1 MRKFFALSFKGK
13 SLKCVILESL
23 FYALILVAVR
33 VLTSLL
39 LGIGSL
45 PDAVLSSLKEK
56 NDLGIHSE
64 MFSDGVMELVRA
76 GVINNTKKALHKGKM
91 VATFIMGTKA
101 L

>member
-1 MRKFFALSFKGK
+1 MRTFFALSFKGK

-45 PDAVLSSLKEK
+45 PEAASVAINLVWQIVRLYCFAGVAVAVLYATDCLEKKKE
-56 NDLGIHSE
+56 D
-64 MFSDGVMELVRA
+64 
-76 GVINNTKKALHKGKM
+76 
-91 VATFIMGTKA
+91 
-101 L
+101 